1 MTQLKGFKFVATL
14 ILVFKKIESED
25 KTKYDTFYSNSKA
38 GVFTNESNIDDIFQS
53 IYTTII
59 SNIQKS
65 LGKGSGWII
74 DSVIDHTISI
84 SKYNPLTGS
93 SYIELPKEL
102 NYLRK
107 EFINVQ
113 SFEDN
118 ECFKWRLVRYL
129 IPVDCNPARIT
140 KADKDFVKKLDFK
153 GIKFPIKV
161 RNIQKIEKTNS
172 ISISVFGYE
181 NKEKHPVY
189 VLKKCCEEKNVNLL
203 LIGEKGKRHYF
214 LI

>member
-1 MTQLKGFKFVATL
+1 MATL

-129 IPVDCNPARIT
+129 IPADCNPARIT

-161 RNIQKIEKTNS
+161 SNIQKIEKTNS